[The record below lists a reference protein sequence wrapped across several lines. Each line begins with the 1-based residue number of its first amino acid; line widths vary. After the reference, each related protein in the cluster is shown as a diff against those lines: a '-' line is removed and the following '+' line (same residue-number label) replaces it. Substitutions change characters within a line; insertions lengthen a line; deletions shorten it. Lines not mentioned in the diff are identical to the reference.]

1 MFSKFGKL
9 ARLDYLFHKTGAL
22 RGKPR
27 GYAFVEYTGER
38 VSARHIPLP
47 PFPIYYDAQ
56 LGSFPPHGVR
66 LHLCAGHAFLSLLD
80 LLCSDSGLSPTPRR
94 DCTDYSIDDSATDA
108 LVLALLQDAAVA
120 LEAANG
126 KVLRGRHI
134 NVTYAHQAPPDTH
147 AHHPALRRTLP
158 QHQHQHQQQDSGR
171 PTTLSLLKS
180 APSHTRTRCA
190 SLCQPAPFFV
200 PLFCSDYAMRNR
212 TGDKIAQMEAKL
224 VQLAQA
230 SATADQPT
238 VPAHPSLPA
247 KPGTA
252 QPTVKAAPS
261 PSIKPPLPRVPEP
274 SSPSLPT
281 PAVLRAPPP
290 RKSNALLKGVKIV
303 RRKDRAKGEGTG
315 GE

>member
-180 APSHTRTRCA
+180 APSHTRTRYA
-190 SLCQPAPFFV
+190 SLRQPALFFCSSV
-200 PLFCSDYAMRNR
+200 LTMLCAIGLAIRLHRWRRSWCNSLRRRRQQINLQYLHIRHSLRNLGLRNRQSRRHLHLVSSRRCHAYPSLRRRHYQRQLFC
-212 TGDKIAQMEAKL
+212 
-224 VQLAQA
+224 
-230 SATADQPT
+230 
-238 VPAHPSLPA
+238 AHLH
-247 KPGTA
+247 
-252 QPTVKAAPS
+252 
-261 PSIKPPLPRVPEP
+261 
-274 SSPSLPT
+274 
-281 PAVLRAPPP
+281 
-290 RKSNALLKGVKIV
+290 
-303 RRKDRAKGEGTG
+303 RAKVMRCSKA
-315 GE
+315 